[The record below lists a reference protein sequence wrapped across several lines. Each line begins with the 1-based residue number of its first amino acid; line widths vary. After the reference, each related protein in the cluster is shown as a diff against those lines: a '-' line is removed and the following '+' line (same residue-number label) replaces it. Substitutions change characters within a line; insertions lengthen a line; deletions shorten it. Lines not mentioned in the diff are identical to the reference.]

1 MCARFKS
8 TFDLQHLDA
17 KSELHFTCSMCA
29 LFCFGLQFLLRS
41 FMGSCTCLE
50 SLLIDFAFGRRF
62 DGKLHHSVHALND
75 ICRQLNNKLP
85 ERSITCLCICSPLCK
100 QQTAFKLLNQQT
112 RLKQQ
117 TAFKLHR
124 EVDHLPEYMLA
135 VVQTATVFKP
145 FNCVYVYARLCADV
159 HRTGP
164 GCPRARK
171 GCYLQGVL
179 RLRTN

>member
-1 MCARFKS
+1 VCARFKS

-85 ERSITCLCICSPLCK
+85 ERSITCLSICLPLYK
-100 QQTAFKLLNQQT
+100 QQLCSNRSIACM
-112 RLKQQ
+112 
-117 TAFKLHR
+117 
-124 EVDHLPEYMLA
+124 YMLA
-135 VVQTATVFKP
+135 SAQMSIVRDPAALALGKGATCRECSGSGQIDCARCTHAPSGTAFIQ
-145 FNCVYVYARLCADV
+145 L
-159 HRTGP
+159 
-164 GCPRARK
+164 
-171 GCYLQGVL
+171 
-179 RLRTN
+179 